1 MGKKILLYKLAS
13 ELVQQLEVEEEDY
26 EQEYNDNY
34 DFVRLDNDN
43 EDDGS
48 ALLAE
53 YTAKLEQ
60 FTINQNIERQKL
72 VESQTNCVLSNLQKR
87 KFGDTAGLSR
97 LMNMSLDQKNQQNI
111 TKAQE
116 QLNMMEKQLKDIH
129 DGPLATFFHVR
140 EYLAERLDV
149 LHDNIAEVETYC
161 LNHQQLL
168 AIADNFGCVL
178 TFDWRKNE

>member
-13 ELVQQLEVEEEDY
+13 ELVQQLEEDEEEY

-34 DFVRLDNDN
+34 DFVTLDNDD

>member
-13 ELVQQLEVEEEDY
+13 ELVQQLEEDEEEN
-26 EQEYNDNY
+26 EQEYNYNIE
-34 DFVRLDNDN
+34 FVRLDNED

>member
-13 ELVQQLEVEEEDY
+13 ELVQQLEEEEEDY

-60 FTINQNIERQKL
+60 FTINQNIQRQNL
-72 VESQTNCVLSNLQKR
+72 VESQTNCMLSNLQKR
-87 KFGDTAGLSR
+87 KFGETKVW
-97 LMNMSLDQKNQQNI
+97 KNQQNI

-129 DGPLATFFHVR
+129 DGPLATFFSVR
-140 EYLAERLDV
+140 EDLDKKLDD
-149 LHDNIAEVETYC
+149 LHDNIADVETYC
-161 LNHQQLL
+161 LNIKQLL
-168 AIADNFGCVL
+168 AIADKFGCVI

>member
-13 ELVQQLEVEEEDY
+13 ELVQQLQEDEEEN
-26 EQEYNDNY
+26 EQAYNDNH
-34 DFVRLDNDN
+34 DFVTLDNDD
-43 EDDGS
+43 EDDGRT
-48 ALLAE
+48 LLAE

-97 LMNMSLDQKNQQNI
+97 LMNMSLDQKYQQNI
-111 TKAQE
+111 TNAQE

-129 DGPLATFFHVR
+129 DGPLATFFRLR
-140 EYLAERLDV
+140 ENLAERLDV
-149 LHDNIAEVETYC
+149 LDDNIAVVETYC

-168 AIADNFGCVL
+168 AIADNFGYFL
-178 TFDWRKNE
+178 TFDWRNNE

>member
-60 FTINQNIERQKL
+60 FTINQNIQRQNL
-72 VESQTNCVLSNLQKR
+72 VESQTNCMLSNLQKR
-87 KFGDTAGLSR
+87 KFGETKVW
-97 LMNMSLDQKNQQNI
+97 KNQQNI

-129 DGPLATFFHVR
+129 DGPLATFFRVR
-140 EYLAERLDV
+140 EDLAERLDD
-149 LHDNIAEVETYC
+149 LHDNIADVETYC
-161 LNHQQLL
+161 LNIKQLL
-168 AIADNFGCVL
+168 AIADKFGCVI

>member
-13 ELVQQLEVEEEDY
+13 ELVQQLEEDEEEY

-34 DFVRLDNDN
+34 DFVTLDNDD

-60 FTINQNIERQKL
+60 FTINQNIQRQNL
-72 VESQTNCVLSNLQKR
+72 VESQTNCMLSNLQKR
-87 KFGDTAGLSR
+87 KFGETKVW
-97 LMNMSLDQKNQQNI
+97 KNKQNI

-116 QLNMMEKQLKDIH
+116 QLNMIEKQLKDIH
-129 DGPLATFFHVR
+129 DGPLATFFRVR
-140 EYLAERLDV
+140 EDLAKRLDD
-149 LHDNIAEVETYC
+149 LHDNIADVETYC
-161 LNHQQLL
+161 LNIKQLL
-168 AIADNFGCVL
+168 AIADKFGCVI

>member
-13 ELVQQLEVEEEDY
+13 ELVQQLEEDEEEY

-87 KFGDTAGLSR
+87 KFGETKVW
-97 LMNMSLDQKNQQNI
+97 KNQQNI

-129 DGPLATFFHVR
+129 DGPLATFFRVR
-140 EYLAERLDV
+140 EDLAERLDD
-149 LHDNIAEVETYC
+149 LHDNIADVETYC
-161 LNHQQLL
+161 LNIKQLL
-168 AIADNFGCVL
+168 AIADKFG
-178 TFDWRKNE
+178 

>member
-87 KFGDTAGLSR
+87 KFGETKVW
-97 LMNMSLDQKNQQNI
+97 KNQQNI

-129 DGPLATFFHVR
+129 DGPLATFFRVR
-140 EYLAERLDV
+140 EDLAKRLDD
-149 LHDNIAEVETYC
+149 LHDNIADVETYC
-161 LNHQQLL
+161 LNIKQLL
-168 AIADNFGCVL
+168 AIADKFGCVI

>member
-1 MGKKILLYKLAS
+1 MGKKILLYKLAT
-13 ELVQQLEVEEEDY
+13 ELVQQLEEDEEEY

-34 DFVRLDNDN
+34 DFVTLDNDD

-87 KFGDTAGLSR
+87 KFGETKVW
-97 LMNMSLDQKNQQNI
+97 KNQQNI

-116 QLNMMEKQLKDIH
+116 QLNMIEKQLKDIH
-129 DGPLATFFHVR
+129 DGPLATFFRVR
-140 EYLAERLDV
+140 EDLAKRLDD
-149 LHDNIAEVETYC
+149 LHDNIADVETYC
-161 LNHQQLL
+161 LNIKQLL
-168 AIADNFGCVL
+168 AIADKFGCVI

>member
-60 FTINQNIERQKL
+60 FTINQNIQRQKL
-72 VESQTNCVLSNLQKR
+72 VESQTNCMLSNLQKR
-87 KFGDTAGLSR
+87 KFGETKVW
-97 LMNMSLDQKNQQNI
+97 KNQQNI

-129 DGPLATFFHVR
+129 DGPLATFFRVR
-140 EYLAERLDV
+140 EDLAKRLDD
-149 LHDNIAEVETYC
+149 LHDNIADVETYC
-161 LNHQQLL
+161 LNIKQLL
-168 AIADNFGCVL
+168 AIADKFGCVI

>member
-13 ELVQQLEVEEEDY
+13 ELVQQLEEEEEDY

-60 FTINQNIERQKL
+60 FTINQNIQRQNL

-87 KFGDTAGLSR
+87 KFGETKVW
-97 LMNMSLDQKNQQNI
+97 KNQQNI

-129 DGPLATFFHVR
+129 DGPLATFFRVR
-140 EYLAERLDV
+140 EDLAKRLDD
-149 LHDNIAEVETYC
+149 LHDNIADVETYC
-161 LNHQQLL
+161 LNIKQLL
-168 AIADNFGCVL
+168 AIADKFGCVI

>member
-13 ELVQQLEVEEEDY
+13 ELVQQLEEEEEDY

-60 FTINQNIERQKL
+60 FTINQNIQRQKL
-72 VESQTNCVLSNLQKR
+72 VESQTNCMLSNLQKR
-87 KFGDTAGLSR
+87 KFGETKVW
-97 LMNMSLDQKNQQNI
+97 KNQQNI

-129 DGPLATFFHVR
+129 DGPLATFFRVR
-140 EYLAERLDV
+140 EDLAKRLDD
-149 LHDNIAEVETYC
+149 LHDNIADVETYC
-161 LNHQQLL
+161 LNIKQLL
-168 AIADNFGCVL
+168 AIADKFGCVI

>member
-13 ELVQQLEVEEEDY
+13 ELVQQLEEDEEEY
-26 EQEYNDNY
+26 EQAYNDNY
-34 DFVRLDNDN
+34 DFVTLDNDD

-60 FTINQNIERQKL
+60 FTINQNIQRQKL

-87 KFGDTAGLSR
+87 KFGETKVW
-97 LMNMSLDQKNQQNI
+97 KNQQNI

-116 QLNMMEKQLKDIH
+116 QLNMIEKQLKDIH
-129 DGPLATFFHVR
+129 DGPLATFFRVR
-140 EYLAERLDV
+140 EDLAKRLDD
-149 LHDNIAEVETYC
+149 LHDNIADVETYC
-161 LNHQQLL
+161 LNIKQLL
-168 AIADNFGCVL
+168 AIADKFGCVI

>member
-60 FTINQNIERQKL
+60 FTINQNIQRQKL

-87 KFGDTAGLSR
+87 KFGETKVW
-97 LMNMSLDQKNQQNI
+97 KNKQNI

-116 QLNMMEKQLKDIH
+116 QLNMIEKQLKDIH
-129 DGPLATFFHVR
+129 DGPLATFFRVR
-140 EYLAERLDV
+140 EDLAKRLDD

-168 AIADNFGCVL
+168 AIADKFGCVL

>member
-13 ELVQQLEVEEEDY
+13 ELVQQLEEEEEDY

-60 FTINQNIERQKL
+60 FTINQNIQRQNL
-72 VESQTNCVLSNLQKR
+72 VESQTNCMLSNLQKR
-87 KFGDTAGLSR
+87 KFGETKVW
-97 LMNMSLDQKNQQNI
+97 KNQQNI

-129 DGPLATFFHVR
+129 DGPLATFFRVR
-140 EYLAERLDV
+140 EDLAKRLDD
-149 LHDNIAEVETYC
+149 LHDNIADVETYC
-161 LNHQQLL
+161 LNIKQLL
-168 AIADNFGCVL
+168 AIADKFGCVI

>member
-13 ELVQQLEVEEEDY
+13 ELVQQLEEEEEDY

-34 DFVRLDNDN
+34 DFVTLDNDD

-60 FTINQNIERQKL
+60 FTINQNIQRQNL
-72 VESQTNCVLSNLQKR
+72 VESQTNCMLSNLQKR
-87 KFGDTAGLSR
+87 KFGETKVW
-97 LMNMSLDQKNQQNI
+97 KNQQNI

-129 DGPLATFFHVR
+129 DGPLATFFRVR
-140 EYLAERLDV
+140 EDLAKRLDD
-149 LHDNIAEVETYC
+149 LHDNIADVETYC
-161 LNHQQLL
+161 LNIKQLL
-168 AIADNFGCVL
+168 AIADKFGCVI

>member
-13 ELVQQLEVEEEDY
+13 ELVQQLEEEEEDY

-60 FTINQNIERQKL
+60 FTINQNIQRQNL
-72 VESQTNCVLSNLQKR
+72 VESQTNCMLSNLQKR
-87 KFGDTAGLSR
+87 KFGETKVW
-97 LMNMSLDQKNQQNI
+97 KNQQNI

-116 QLNMMEKQLKDIH
+116 QLNMIEKQLKDIH
-129 DGPLATFFHVR
+129 DGPLATFFRVR
-140 EYLAERLDV
+140 EDLAKRLDD
-149 LHDNIAEVETYC
+149 LHDNIADVETYC
-161 LNHQQLL
+161 LNIKQLL
-168 AIADNFGCVL
+168 AIADKFGCVI

>member
-13 ELVQQLEVEEEDY
+13 ELVQQLEEEEEDY

-34 DFVRLDNDN
+34 DFVRLDNDD

-87 KFGDTAGLSR
+87 KFGETKVW
-97 LMNMSLDQKNQQNI
+97 KNQQNI

-129 DGPLATFFHVR
+129 DGPLATFFRVR
-140 EYLAERLDV
+140 EDLAERLDD

>member
-13 ELVQQLEVEEEDY
+13 ELVQQLEEEEEDY

-34 DFVRLDNDN
+34 DFVTLDNDD

-60 FTINQNIERQKL
+60 FTINQNIQRQKL
-72 VESQTNCVLSNLQKR
+72 VESQTNCMLSNLQKR
-87 KFGDTAGLSR
+87 KFGETKVW
-97 LMNMSLDQKNQQNI
+97 KNKENI
-111 TKAQE
+111 TEAQE
-116 QLNMMEKQLKDIH
+116 QLNMIEKELKDIH
-129 DGPLATFFHVR
+129 DGPLATFFSVR
-140 EYLAERLDV
+140 EDLAERLDD
-149 LHDNIAEVETYC
+149 LHDNIADVETYC
-161 LNHQQLL
+161 LNIKQLL
-168 AIADNFGCVL
+168 AIADKFGCVI

>member
-13 ELVQQLEVEEEDY
+13 ELVQQLEEEEEDY

-34 DFVRLDNDN
+34 DFVRLDNDD

-87 KFGDTAGLSR
+87 KFGETKVW
-97 LMNMSLDQKNQQNI
+97 KNKQNI

-116 QLNMMEKQLKDIH
+116 QLNMIEKQLKDIH
-129 DGPLATFFHVR
+129 DGPLATFFRVR
-140 EYLAERLDV
+140 EDLAKRLDD
-149 LHDNIAEVETYC
+149 LHDNIADVETYC
-161 LNHQQLL
+161 LNIKQLL
-168 AIADNFGCVL
+168 AIADKFGCVI

>member
-13 ELVQQLEVEEEDY
+13 ELVQQLEEEEEDY

-34 DFVRLDNDN
+34 DFVTLDNDD

-60 FTINQNIERQKL
+60 FTINQNIQRQKL

-87 KFGDTAGLSR
+87 KFGETKVW
-97 LMNMSLDQKNQQNI
+97 KNQQNI

-129 DGPLATFFHVR
+129 DGPLATFFRVR
-140 EYLAERLDV
+140 EDLAERLDD
-149 LHDNIAEVETYC
+149 LHDNIADVETYC
-161 LNHQQLL
+161 LNIKQLL
-168 AIADNFGCVL
+168 AIADKFGCVI

>member
-13 ELVQQLEVEEEDY
+13 ELVQQLEVEEEDN

-60 FTINQNIERQKL
+60 FTINQNIQRQNL
-72 VESQTNCVLSNLQKR
+72 VESQTNCMLSNLQKR
-87 KFGDTAGLSR
+87 KFGETKVW
-97 LMNMSLDQKNQQNI
+97 KNKQNI

-116 QLNMMEKQLKDIH
+116 QLNMIEKQLKDIH
-129 DGPLATFFHVR
+129 DGPLATFFRVR
-140 EYLAERLDV
+140 EDLAKRLDD
-149 LHDNIAEVETYC
+149 LHDNIADVETYC
-161 LNHQQLL
+161 LNIKQLL
-168 AIADNFGCVL
+168 AIADKFGCVI

>member
-13 ELVQQLEVEEEDY
+13 ELVQQLEVEEEDN